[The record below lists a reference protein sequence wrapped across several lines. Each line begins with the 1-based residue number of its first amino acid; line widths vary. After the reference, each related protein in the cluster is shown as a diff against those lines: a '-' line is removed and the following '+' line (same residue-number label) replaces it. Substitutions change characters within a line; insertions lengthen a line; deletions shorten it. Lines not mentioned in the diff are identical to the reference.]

1 MNIIKPYRDEVVQQ
15 IKEAGQELIDRAESL
30 IGEGADMIADV
41 KITIQIGM
49 SVADDKMPEIKV
61 ETLYG
66 NRKTFDRWCGEGKY
80 SKVTILSKG
89 GIK

>member
-1 MNIIKPYRDEVVQQ
+1 MNTIKPYRDEVVQQ
-15 IKEAGQELIDRAESL
+15 IKEAGQELIDRAESI

-66 NRKTFDRWCGEGKY
+66 NRKTFDRWRGKGEH
-80 SKVTILSKG
+80 SRVTILSKG